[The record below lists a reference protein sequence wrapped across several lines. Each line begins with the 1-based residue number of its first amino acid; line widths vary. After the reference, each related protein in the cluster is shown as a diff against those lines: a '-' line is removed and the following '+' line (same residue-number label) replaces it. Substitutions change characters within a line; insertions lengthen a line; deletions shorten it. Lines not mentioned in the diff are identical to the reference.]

1 MTLLNNY
8 DSSLLKPP
16 LVAFTC
22 CVGALVVC
30 ILLSND
36 ATAQQQQQQQEH
48 LQPPTLNSSQNNL
61 NTLSVTGT
69 ATTMVKPDKVIVS
82 LGVETTNKTANGAL
96 AANSNVMSKVIDA
109 LTASGVKENETSTS
123 SFSISPNYNYSQS
136 SGSTGTI
143 TGFTASNSIQIQS
156 INTNNL
162 PKWIDKAISAGANTV
177 NNIDFTLSDEKLKK
191 TKINLIRQAI
201 EDARAKADIA
211 ASAAGLKITGVKSI
225 NLSEFGTQPSPFP
238 PSPTP
243 SAKESLAA
251 GVTTSKWGPVISGQQ
266 QITVN
271 VDVSFLS
278 Q

>member
-1 MTLLNNY
+1 MISLNNY
-8 DSSLLKPP
+8 DSSLLKPQ
-16 LVAFTC
+16 LVAFIC

-30 ILLSND
+30 ILSSNY
-36 ATAQQQQQQQEH
+36 ATAQQQQQEH

-238 PSPTP
+238 PSPGP
-243 SAKESLAA
+243 LAKESLAA
-251 GVTTSKWGPVISGQQ
+251 GVTTSRLAPVISGQQ

>member
-1 MTLLNNY
+1 MTLLNYY

-36 ATAQQQQQQQEH
+36 ATAQQQQQQEH

>member
-1 MTLLNNY
+1 MTLLNYY

>member
-1 MTLLNNY
+1 MISLKNY

-16 LVAFTC
+16 LVAFIC

-36 ATAQQQQQQQEH
+36 ATAQQQQQEH

-69 ATTMVKPDKVIVS
+69 ATTTVKPDKVIVS
-82 LGVETTNKTANGAL
+82 LGVETTNKTANAAL
-96 AANSNVMSKVIDA
+96 AANSNAMSKVIDA

-136 SGSTGTI
+136 SGSNGRI

-191 TKINLIRQAI
+191 TKTNLIKQAI
-201 EDARAKADIA
+201 EDARAKADNA
-211 ASAAGLKITGVKSI
+211 ASAAGLKIIGVKSI

-238 PSPTP
+238 PSPGP
-243 SAKESLAA
+243 LAKESLAA
-251 GVTTSKWGPVISGQQ
+251 GVTTSRLAPVISGQQ